1 MLRRLTTRH
10 LGLLRRGT
18 AASYLVSLAPWS
30 AALARGPLQALDD
43 FYLVNRA
50 GRWSAAARQA
60 YLIRESLI
68 QPLFD
73 ERVVL
78 AARAV
83 PIADRVSGG
92 LSRAVLAELCPALLD
107 VPLAGKAPARAVTA
121 GSEPGGRTPLAAAP
135 ATGGG
140 GGPTPDGG
148 AAKDA
153 AAGGPSASFDWRRD
167 YGEEVAS
174 FLRDYILDQGTSSG
188 LFDVISRSAADRLL
202 AAPHADPSAVWA
214 LATLACLVSGDYRN
228 ARTPSSLLSV
238 T

>member
-1 MLRRLTTRH
+1 MCIRD
-10 LGLLRRGT
+10 
-18 AASYLVSLAPWS
+18 SYLASLAPWS

-107 VPLAGKAPARAVTA
+107 VPLAGKATAPAVTA
-121 GSEPGGRTPLAAAP
+121 GGAPDGRTPLAATA
-135 ATGGG
+135 AIDASGGG
-140 GGPTPDGG
+140 AGGAGGAGPAPDGG
-148 AAKDA
+148 AQDA
-153 AAGGPSASFDWRRD
+153 GADGPSASFDWRRQ

-174 FLRDYILDQGTSSG
+174 FLRDYVLDLGTSSG
-188 LFDVISRSAADRLL
+188 LFDVVKRSAADRLL
-202 AAPHADPSAVWA
+202 VAPHADPSSVWA
-214 LATLACLVSGDYRN
+214 MATLACLVSGDYRN